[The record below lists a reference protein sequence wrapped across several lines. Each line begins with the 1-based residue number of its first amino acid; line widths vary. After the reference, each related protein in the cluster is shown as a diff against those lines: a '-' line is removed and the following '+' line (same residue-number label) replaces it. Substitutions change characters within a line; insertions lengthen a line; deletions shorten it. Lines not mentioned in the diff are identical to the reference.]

1 MGRAT
6 SRVRL
11 MLRESCVSGED
22 RGDIYID
29 TEVLKEIAPL
39 AQDRGARNSHHLAI
53 VAGIVDEYLHNLDFT
68 FFPRLHKIVTQS
80 LNRSP
85 EIGNAAYYSITAND
99 CLGIAETK
107 AHILRVEW
115 PKLLDIHGIDYCIVV
130 LYPVRHRI
138 LLLSLVRQYQVL
150 FRSHKNG

>member
-29 TEVLKEIAPL
+29 TEILKEITPL

-53 VAGIVDEYLHNLDFT
+53 VAGIVDEYLHNLDIT
-68 FFPRLHKIVTQS
+68 FVPRLHKNVAPS
-80 LNRSP
+80 PNRCP
-85 EIGNAAYYSITAND
+85 ENGQAADYRITAHD
-99 CLGIAETK
+99 RLGLAGTK
-107 AHILRVEW
+107 KHHLRA
-115 PKLLDIHGIDYCIVV
+115 
-130 LYPVRHRI
+130 
-138 LLLSLVRQYQVL
+138 
-150 FRSHKNG
+150 